1 MQDFI
6 IGAYFT
12 SLTILFVFGS
22 SGFVMI
28 YYYMKHRGRKP
39 AGAGELKNFPVVTIQ
54 LPLYNEYYV
63 IERVIDATCGIEYP
77 KDKLEIQV
85 LDDSTDETVGIVA
98 ARVAHFRSLGFDIKH
113 VRRTNRNGYKAGALK
128 EGLVTARGEFVAIFD
143 ADFVPKSRFLMDT
156 LPYFFTD
163 EKIGLVQ
170 TRWEHLNSD
179 YSFLTRVQAM
189 ALDGHFVIE
198 QNVRNKAGFF
208 INFNGTG
215 GIWRKSCIY
224 DAGNWESDTLTED
237 LDLSYRAQLK
247 GWKFKFLNDVT
258 SPAEL
263 PSEINALKS
272 QQFRWTKGAIE
283 TARKILPR
291 VWRSSLPLEK
301 KIHATFHLSNNI
313 VFPFILAAAILN
325 VPLIFIKHQGGYENY
340 FSVMSVFAFAF
351 IGSFLFYLYSQKD
364 VYHDWQR
371 RMLLFPLFMAG
382 SMGFAVNNTKA
393 VIEGLLKKKSEF
405 VRTPKYSVV
414 NRKDSWLDKKY
425 VFKKF
430 DYTVII
436 ECILALYCIFGVA
449 ASIYYLELA
458 AVPFQMLFSMGFGI
472 VAWLSIKH
480 AWLARRPSAA
490 DEPVPAPV
498 LFEPIPVA
506 IPVVAEEVL
515 PEPVLV
521 D

>member
-6 IGAYFT
+6 IGAYFI
-12 SLTILFVFGS
+12 SLTILFLFGS

-28 YYYMKHRGRKP
+28 YYY
-39 AGAGELKNFPVVTIQ
+39 LKYRDKKAEAPPQLTEYPRVTIQ
-54 LPLYNEYYV
+54 LPVYNEYYV
-63 IERVIDATCGIEYP
+63 VERLIDAVCKIDYP
-77 KDKLEIQV
+77 ADKMEIQV
-85 LDDSTDETVGIVA
+85 LDDSTDETTEIVA
-98 ARVAHFRSLGFDIKH
+98 SCIAPYRQKGFDIKH
-113 VRRTNRNGYKAGALK
+113 IRRQNRAGYKAGALK
-128 EGLVTARGEFVAIFD
+128 EGLKTASGQFIAMFD
-143 ADFVPKSRFLMDT
+143 ADFVPRAEFLKST
-156 LPYFFTD
+156 LPYFFHD
-163 EKIGLVQ
+163 PKIGLVQ

-215 GIWRKSCIY
+215 GIWRKECIF
-224 DAGNWESDTLTED
+224 DSGNWEADTLTED
-237 LDLSYRAQLK
+237 LDLSYRAQLR
-247 GWKFKFLNDVT
+247 GWRFKFLLDVT

-283 TARKILPR
+283 TARKILPH
-291 VWRSSLPLEK
+291 VWKSKLPLEK
-301 KIHATFHLSNNI
+301 KIHATFHLTNNI
-313 VFPFILAAAILN
+313 VFPFILFAGILN

-340 FSVMSVFAFAF
+340 FTVMAVFVFAF

-364 VYHDWQR
+364 VYHDWQK

-382 SMGFAVNNTKA
+382 SMGFAVNNSKA
-393 VIEGLLKKKSEF
+393 VIEGLFKKKSEF

-414 NRKDSWLDKKY
+414 DKRDVWLDKKY
-425 VFKKF
+425 VFMKF
-430 DYTVII
+430 NYTVVI
-436 ECILALYCIFGVA
+436 ESLLALYCFFGVV

-458 AVPFQMLFSMGFGI
+458 AVPFQLLFTLGFGM

-480 AWLARRPSAA
+480 ALLARKVSPVEAA
-490 DEPVPAPV
+490 VVPAPV
-498 LFEPIPVA
+498 ALTPIAEPL
-506 IPVVAEEVL
+506 EEEL
-515 PEPVLV
+515 LEPVIE
-521 D
+521 

>member
-1 MQDFI
+1 MQDFVI
-6 IGAYFT
+6 HAYFV
-12 SLTILFVFGS
+12 SLTILFLFGS

-28 YYYMKHRGRKP
+28 YYYMKHRDKQTDDPGDLSSTP
-39 AGAGELKNFPVVTIQ
+39 AVTIQ
-54 LPLYNEYYV
+54 LPVFNEYYV
-63 IERVIDATCGIEYP
+63 VERLIRATCAMDYP
-77 KDKLEIQV
+77 LDKLEIQV
-85 LDDSTDETVGIVA
+85 LDDSTDGTIDLIAGIVA
-98 ARVAHFRSLGFDIKH
+98 EYRTAGYNIRHCRRDNRTGF
-113 VRRTNRNGYKAGALK
+113 KAGALK
-128 EGLVTARGEFVAIFD
+128 QGLITATGEYIAIFD
-143 ADFVPKSRFLMDT
+143 ADFIPKSDFLRKT
-156 LPYFFTD
+156 LPYFLRD
-163 EKIGLVQ
+163 GKCGLVQ
-170 TRWEHLNSD
+170 TRWEHLNSE

-215 GIWRKSCIY
+215 GIWRKACIL
-224 DAGNWESDTLTED
+224 DAGNWEADTLTED
-237 LDLSYRAQLK
+237 LDLSYRAQLR

-291 VWRSSLPLEK
+291 VWKSDLPLEK

-313 VFPFILAAAILN
+313 VFPFILIAGILN

-340 FSVMSVFAFAF
+340 FTVMAVFVFAFL
-351 IGSFLFYLYSQKD
+351 GSFMFYLYSQKD

-393 VIEGLLKKKSEF
+393 VIEGLLKSKSEF

-414 NRKDSWLDKKY
+414 DKKDHWLDKKY
-425 VFKKF
+425 VIRKVN
-430 DYTVII
+430 YTVII
-436 ECILALYCIFGVA
+436 ELALALYCLFGVA

-458 AVPFQMLFSMGFGI
+458 AVPFQLMFSMGFGL
-472 VAWLSIKH
+472 VAWLSLKH
-480 AWLARRPSAA
+480 AWLARKVSNTAS
-490 DEPVPAPV
+490 
-498 LFEPIPVA
+498 
-506 IPVVAEEVL
+506 
-515 PEPVLV
+515 
-521 D
+521 